1 MDDVTN
7 ERRRDESEEESEE
20 DNIEENEEESEEESE
35 EDIAT
40 DFVIQLDA
48 SDEDD
53 SLSGA
58 QDILM

>member
-1 MDDVTN
+1 MYHRIFGDLDEVTN
-7 ERRRDESEEESEE
+7 KRRRDESEEESEE
-20 DNIEENEEESEEESE
+20 

-40 DFVIQLDA
+40 YFVIQLDA
-48 SDEDD
+48 SDKDD